1 MENTTVK
8 DQQKLLPLE
17 ASFSLDSVYL
27 ALICAWH
34 TKLIE

>member
-1 MENTTVK
+1 MENTTVN
-8 DQQKLLPLE
+8 DQQKLLFLE

-34 TKLIE
+34 TKPTE